1 MPRCTLKC
9 RTATGKPV
17 SDDLVQRHSKAL
29 EAELISDPV
38 ARAEAEALNGLRQ
51 YDYGLEVIKQAIE
64 RRSFKLRVSLILALQ
79 REALNGIS
87 AYAGNF
93 RPAGVTIEGS
103 KHEPV
108 GAHLVPELV
117 EDMCDYVNEHW
128 ETASPIHLA
137 AYIMWRL
144 NWIHP
149 FSDGNGRTSRTLSYV
164 VMCCRLE
171 AVLPGHPTI
180 PEQIVSNRNPYFDA
194 LDAADAADRNGVLD
208 LSAME
213 ELLSGMLAVQLK
225 GVYDAASSSYPGE

>member
-1 MPRCTLKC
+1 M
-9 RTATGKPV
+9 
-17 SDDLVQRHSKAL
+17 SDESNQRHSKAL
-29 EAELISDPV
+29 EADLIVDPLEK
-38 ARAEAEALNGLRQ
+38 ANAEALNGLRQ
-51 YDYGLEVIKQAIE
+51 YDYGLNVIREAIE
-64 RRSFKLRVSLILALQ
+64 RKSFKLRISLVLALQ
-79 REALNGIS
+79 REALRGIS

-93 RPAGVTIEGS
+93 RPAGVKIEGS

-108 GAHLVPELV
+108 GAHLVPELI
-117 EDMCDYVNEHW
+117 EEMCDYVNENW
-128 ETASPIHLA
+128 SKASPIHLA

-164 VMCCRLE
+164 VMCCKLE
-171 AVLPGHPTI
+171 AILPGHPTI

-194 LDAADAADRNGVLD
+194 LDSADAAWKADKLD

-225 GVYDAASSSYPGE
+225 GVYDAASGSNASV

>member
-1 MPRCTLKC
+1 M
-9 RTATGKPV
+9 
-17 SDDLVQRHSKAL
+17 SNESNQRHSKAL
-29 EAELISDPV
+29 EAELIADPI
-38 ARAEAEALNGLRQ
+38 AKAEAEALNGLRQ
-51 YDYGLEVIKQAIE
+51 YDYGLEVIRQAID
-64 RRSFKLRVSLILALQ
+64 RKSFKLRVSLVLALQ
-79 REALNGIS
+79 REALRGIS

-93 RPAGVTIEGS
+93 RPSGVAIEGS

-117 EDMCDYVNEHW
+117 EDMCDYVNDNW
-128 ETASPIHLA
+128 EKATPIHLA

-164 VMCCRLE
+164 VMCCRLQM
-171 AVLPGHPTI
+171 VLPGHPTI
-180 PEQIVSNRNPYFDA
+180 PEQIVSNRNPYFAA
-194 LDAADAADRNGVLD
+194 LDAADAACKDGKLD

-225 GVYDAASSSYPGE
+225 GVYDAASASTDHK

>member
-1 MPRCTLKC
+1 MT
-9 RTATGKPV
+9 
-17 SDDLVQRHSKAL
+17 DEMQQRHSKAL
-29 EAELISDPV
+29 EAELITDPV
-38 ARAEAEALNGLRQ
+38 EKANAEALNGLRQ
-51 YDYGLEVIKQAIE
+51 YDYSLEVIREAIE
-64 RRSFKLRVSLILALQ
+64 RKRFKLRVSLVLSLQ
-79 REALNGIS
+79 REALRGIS

-93 RPAGVTIEGS
+93 RPSGVEIEGS

-117 EDMCDYVNEHW
+117 EDMCDYVNDNW
-128 ETASPIHLA
+128 ETASAIHLA

-164 VMCCRLE
+164 VMCCKLE

-194 LDAADAADRNGVLD
+194 LDAADAACKDGALD

-213 ELLSGMLAVQLK
+213 DLLGGMLAVQLK
-225 GVYDAASSSYPGE
+225 GIYDAASASH

>member
-1 MPRCTLKC
+1 M
-9 RTATGKPV
+9 
-17 SDDLVQRHSKAL
+17 DDASNQRHSKAL
-29 EAELISDPV
+29 EAELIIDPIKK
-38 ARAEAEALNGLRQ
+38 AEAEALNGLRQ
-51 YDYGLEVIKQAIE
+51 YDFGREVVQQAIE
-64 RRSFKLRVSLILALQ
+64 RKAFKLRPSLLLALQ
-79 REALNGIS
+79 REALRGIS

-93 RPAGVTIEGS
+93 RPAGVAIQGS

-117 EDMCDYVNEHW
+117 EDLCDYVNDNW

-137 AYIMWRL
+137 AYVMWRL

-164 VMCCRLE
+164 VMCCRLD

-180 PEQIVSNRNPYFDA
+180 PEQIVSNRDPYFAA
-194 LDAADAADRNGVLD
+194 LDAADAACKEGRLD
-208 LSAME
+208 VSKME

-225 GVYDAASSSYPGE
+225 GVYDAASSTSSIDAST

>member
-1 MPRCTLKC
+1 M
-9 RTATGKPV
+9 
-17 SDDLVQRHSKAL
+17 
-29 EAELISDPV
+29 
-38 ARAEAEALNGLRQ
+38 
-51 YDYGLEVIKQAIE
+51 
-64 RRSFKLRVSLILALQ
+64 Q
-79 REALNGIS
+79 REALRGIS

-93 RPAGVTIEGS
+93 RPAGVAIEGS

-117 EDMCDYVNEHW
+117 EDMCDYVNDNW
-128 ETASPIHLA
+128 ERASPIHLA

-164 VMCCRLE
+164 VMCCRLQ
-171 AVLPGHPTI
+171 AILPGHPTI

-194 LDAADAADRNGVLD
+194 LDAADAACKEGTLD

-213 ELLSGMLAVQLK
+213 NLLGGMLAVQLK
-225 GVYDAASSSYPGE
+225 GVYDAASGS

>member
-1 MPRCTLKC
+1 M
-9 RTATGKPV
+9 
-17 SDDLVQRHSKAL
+17 SDEINQRHSKAL
-29 EAELISDPV
+29 EADLIGN
-38 ARAEAEALNGLRQ
+38 AIEKANAEALNGLRQ
-51 YDYGLEVIKQAIE
+51 YDYALGVIRDAIE
-64 RRSFKLRVSLILALQ
+64 RKSFKLRMSLILALQ
-79 REALNGIS
+79 REALRGIS

-93 RPAGVTIEGS
+93 RPAGVIIEGS

-117 EDMCDYVNEHW
+117 EDMCDYVNDNW
-128 ETASPIHLA
+128 ERCSAIHLA

-149 FSDGNGRTSRTLSYV
+149 FSDGNGRTSRTLSYL

-171 AVLPGHPTI
+171 ATLPGHPTI

-194 LDAADAADRNGVLD
+194 LDAADAAWKDGKLD

-213 ELLSGMLAVQLK
+213 ELLGGMLAVQLK
-225 GVYDAASSSYPGE
+225 GVYDAASASNTPT

>member
-1 MPRCTLKC
+1 M
-9 RTATGKPV
+9 
-17 SDDLVQRHSKAL
+17 SDELAQRHSKAL
-29 EAELISDPV
+29 EAELITDPV
-38 ARAEAEALNGLRQ
+38 AKAEAEALNGLRQ
-51 YDYGLEVIKQAIE
+51 YDLGLEVIRQAIE
-64 RRSFKLRVSLILALQ
+64 RKSFKLSVLLVLSLQ
-79 REALNGIS
+79 REALRGIS

-93 RPAGVTIEGS
+93 RPAGVEIEGS

-117 EDMCDYVNEHW
+117 EDMCDYVNDNW
-128 ETASPIHLA
+128 DSASPIHLA

-194 LDAADAADRNGVLD
+194 LDAADAACKDGKLD

-213 ELLSGMLAVQLK
+213 ELLGGMLAVQLK
-225 GVYDAASSSYPGE
+225 GVYDAASGLHGVE